1 MKFQILLKK
10 QLQIG
15 EVQVVK
21 IKNIKPIIQIIMK
34 NNKILRLLTLYT
46 TFVLFSLVASQG
58 QSVTQET
65 SEISVDENT
74 LKNYVGRY
82 DYGQGM
88 VLIVTLEDNQL
99 YAQLTGQSMF
109 PIFPSS
115 KDQFFWKVVD
125 ANVTFVVD
133 IKGDVTHAIH
143 LQNGGQFEAKKL
155 PDEKPVV
162 IDPAVFDKYVGKY
175 DAGNNNIVVIS
186 REGDKL
192 YAQGLNLPRYQLLPA
207 SETEYFLRE
216 INARAMFKVTDNGR
230 TDTILIN
237 FNGIEST
244 AMRLKE

>member
-1 MKFQILLKK
+1 
-10 QLQIG
+10 
-15 EVQVVK
+15 
-21 IKNIKPIIQIIMK
+21 MK
-34 NNKILRLLTLYT
+34 NHKTFRLLTLCT
-46 TFVLFSLVASQG
+46 TFVLFSLIALQG
-58 QSVTQET
+58 QSVTQGT

-82 DYGQGM
+82 NYGQGM
-88 VLIVTLEDNQL
+88 VMIVTLEDNQL
-99 YAQLTGQSMF
+99 YAQLTGQSVF

-115 KDQFFWKVVD
+115 ENQFYWKVVD
-125 ANVTFVVD
+125 ASVTFVAD
-133 IKGDVTHAIH
+133 EKGIVTHAIH
-143 LQNGGQFEAKKL
+143 RQNGGQFDAKKL

-162 IDPAVFDKYVGKY
+162 VDPAVFDKFIGNY

-186 REGDKL
+186 KEGDKL

-216 INARAMFKVTDNGR
+216 VNARAKFMVDDNGK

-244 AMRLKE
+244 AMRLEE